1 MKFIN
6 NLRISMRMITG
17 FLLIALIGTAIGTYG
32 ALSLQNLKT
41 QSDRI
46 FLHTVKPLAQ
56 IAQIST
62 MFQKSRIELRNIIL
76 ESSSDT
82 KQESYN
88 KLLEYFKQI
97 DILIPQFESS
107 LETEEAI
114 QNFKVFVENYSQY
127 KAQIKDRY
135 TELQSDEKNR
145 VYNEL
150 TTTLAEPLGISMENI
165 DKLFQSKVSL
175 AENVINEV
183 SDTASTTMTYTV
195 LLIILGI
202 FVSVILAILI
212 SQSIIRPILKLK
224 DLMLLAENGDFTCR
238 VESNYGAE
246 IGELNRAF
254 NNLLERNCK
263 TIERLYQTATELKIT
278 AENMLG
284 VSKEMARNGSG
295 TSVKTGIVS
304 AAVDEI
310 SAGMNQ
316 SSYSL
321 SSTTTN
327 INTIASAI
335 EEMSST
341 IRTLASAAEETS
353 MGVKQ
358 ATNLVGNIT
367 RSIATVSDSAG
378 NVTDVVKNVVES
390 VKEINASLM
399 DVNKKSQN
407 ASVIMEE
414 AGNKADRT
422 NTIINDLNISSKQ
435 IGKIVGVISEI
446 ANQTNMLALN
456 AAIEAAGAGE
466 AGNGFAV
473 VANEV
478 KELAKQTANATGEIA
493 EQIEEMQRNMNHAV
507 SAVSDITGVITEMTN
522 FTEDLTASIN
532 IQYSRAEKIKDD
544 SVKASERLA
553 EISKEI
559 RVISDNS
566 KDVNQSATESAKG
579 VTEIAKSTAELLKAS
594 EEVAMNTE
602 RASTSIIEI
611 NRTTKEIAIG
621 VIDISKNIQEINS
634 DTSEIA
640 NIASSANAGA
650 EIVTDAAN
658 TMESLLQQFKIKA

>member
-6 NLRISMRMITG
+6 NLKISMRMITG
-17 FLLIALIGTAIGTYG
+17 FLIIALIGTAIGTYG
-32 ALSLQNLKT
+32 ALTLENLRN

-46 FLHTVKPLAQ
+46 YMHTVKPLSQ

-62 MFQKSRIELRNIIL
+62 LFQKSRIELRNIVL
-76 ESSSDT
+76 KSTALDKKEAY
-82 KQESYN
+82 E
-88 KLLEYFKQI
+88 KLLGDFKQI
-97 DILIPQFESS
+97 DILIPQFDDS
-107 LETEEAI
+107 LETTEARQI
-114 QNFKVFVENYSQY
+114 FSEFIEHYSKY
-127 KAQIKDRY
+127 KQTIKDRY
-135 TELQSDEKNR
+135 PELQSEDKERVFDEISR
-145 VYNEL
+145 EL
-150 TTTLAEPLGISMENI
+150 ADSLAVSMDNI
-165 DKLFQSKVSL
+165 DRLFQSKVNL
-175 AENVINEV
+175 AQNVINEV
-183 SDTASTTMTYTV
+183 TETAGTTKTFTI

-202 FVSVILAILI
+202 LISVALAILI
-212 SQSIIRPILKLK
+212 SQSIIKPVVKLR
-224 DLMLLAENGDFTCR
+224 DLMIFAENGDFTVR
-238 VESNYGAE
+238 ADSSLGAE

-254 NNLLERNCK
+254 NSLLGKNCL
-263 TIERLYQTATELKIT
+263 TIEKLLQTSTELKIT
-278 AENMLG
+278 AENMLN
-284 VSKEMARNGSG
+284 VSKEMSKNGSG

-358 ATNLVGNIT
+358 ATNLVTNIT
-367 RSIATVSDSAG
+367 GSIATVSDSAG
-378 NVTDVVKNVVES
+378 NVTDVVKNVVDS
-390 VKEINASLM
+390 VKEINNSLL

-407 ASVIMEE
+407 ASIIMEG
-414 AGNKADRT
+414 ARNKADST
-422 NTIINDLNISSKQ
+422 NTIINNLNISSKQ

-478 KELAKQTANATGEIA
+478 KELAKQTAHATDEIA
-493 EQIEEMQRNMNHAV
+493 EQIEEMQQNMAQAV
-507 SAVSDITGVITEMTN
+507 SAVSDITGVIAEMTN
-522 FTEDLTASIN
+522 FTEDLTDAIN
-532 IQYSRAEKIKDD
+532 VQYSRAERIKDD

-621 VIDISKNIQEINS
+621 VIDISKNIQEINA
-634 DTSEIA
+634 DTSSIA
-640 NIASSANAGA
+640 SIASSANAGA

-658 TMESLLQQFKIKA
+658 TMDSLLQQFKIKS